1 MFDFS
6 GCGLGAMMCRPSSRL
21 CYVFNVSHVYYRRS
35 CDVAGVVLVV
45 VFRCLVVSALNVVQ
59 SNVDASCRS
68 LSIFAMQCVHCVCD
82 A

>member
-1 MFDFS
+1 M
-6 GCGLGAMMCRPSSRL
+6 
-21 CYVFNVSHVYYRRS
+21 
-35 CDVAGVVLVV
+35 AGVVLVV
-45 VFRCLVVSALNVVQ
+45 VFRCLVVSALNVMQ